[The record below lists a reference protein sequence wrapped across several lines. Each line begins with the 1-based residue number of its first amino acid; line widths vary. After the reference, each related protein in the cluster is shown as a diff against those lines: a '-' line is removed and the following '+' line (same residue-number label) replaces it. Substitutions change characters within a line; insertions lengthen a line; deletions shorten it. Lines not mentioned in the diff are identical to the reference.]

1 MTTMIIQHQVK
12 DYAVWKKVFDSAYD
26 LRTSN
31 GELDS
36 QIFRDTKNPNSLTVL
51 NSWNSLENAQKFAHS
66 PEMKA
71 AMDEA
76 GVEGKPTIHFLNK
89 I

>member
-1 MTTMIIQHQVK
+1 MTTMLIQHQVK
-12 DYAVWKKVFDSAYD
+12 DYAEWKKVFDSAYD
-26 LRTSN
+26 MRISN

-36 QIFRDTKNPNSLTVL
+36 QIYRDDKNPNSLTVL
-51 NSWNSLENAQKFAHS
+51 NTWDSLENAQKFAHS

-71 AMDEA
+71 AMEKS
-76 GVEGKPTIHFLNK
+76 GVEGKPTISFLNK

>member
-1 MTTMIIQHQVK
+1 MTTMIIHHQVK
-12 DYAVWKKVFDSAYD
+12 EYEAWKKVFDSAYD
-26 LRTSN
+26 MRISN

-36 QIFRDTKNPNSLTVL
+36 QIYRDAKNPNSLTVL
-51 NSWNSLENAQKFAHS
+51 NTWDSLENAQKFANS

-71 AMDEA
+71 AMEKS
-76 GVEGKPTIHFLNK
+76 GVEGKPTIYFLNK